1 MEKVWLTHYPSGV
14 PAEINPDQYRSLVEV
29 FERSCCQFGRRQA
42 FHSMGYSMSYNELE
56 QKSRAFAIYL
66 QQGLGLEKGERVAI
80 MLPNLLQYPVA
91 LFGVL
96 RAGLAVVNLNPLC
109 TPREL
114 EHQLRDSGAKAIVIL
129 SGFAHLLTK
138 VVDNTP
144 IGTAIVTEIGDLLS
158 YWKAKV
164 VNLAMKHSKQ
174 KAPAYHLPK
183 AVAFKEALAAATG
196 HALRPVKIG
205 GQDLALLQYTGGITG
220 LPKGAML
227 THRNVVAN
235 MEQCAAYLG
244 PRVRGGEEI
253 AISALP
259 LYHLFSLTV
268 NCLCWV
274 RYGGLNVLIA
284 NPRDVPS
291 LVAEL
296 RRWKFTAMIGVNSL
310 YSALVNNEKF
320 RRLNFGTLKLAVGGG
335 APIQQAVAERWRAV
349 TGSPILEGYGLT
361 EASPLVCL
369 NPVDLEEFN
378 GSVGLPLPSTE
389 IQLRDSAGGEV
400 APGGQGELWVRGPQV
415 MRGYWRQPEQT
426 ARSLRDGWLMT
437 GDIATL
443 DERGFV
449 RIVDRRKD
457 MIQVSGFNVFPNE
470 IEQVVSGCEGV
481 LEVACVGIP
490 DEKTGEAVKIC
501 VVRRPGVALSVD
513 AILARCRH
521 QLAAY
526 KIPRH
531 IEFRDSLPKSSAGK
545 ILRRELR

>member
-1 MEKVWLTHYPSGV
+1 VEKVWLTHYPSGV

-164 VNLAMKHSKQ
+164 VNLAIKHSKQ

-235 MEQCAAYLG
+235 MEQCEWRTWSSAPPTSDLG
-244 PRVRGGEEI
+244 FGAVRK
-253 AISALP
+253 S
-259 LYHLFSLTV
+259 
-268 NCLCWV
+268 
-274 RYGGLNVLIA
+274 
-284 NPRDVPS
+284 PS
-291 LVAEL
+291 
-296 RRWKFTAMIGVNSL
+296 
-310 YSALVNNEKF
+310 
-320 RRLNFGTLKLAVGGG
+320 
-335 APIQQAVAERWRAV
+335 
-349 TGSPILEGYGLT
+349 
-361 EASPLVCL
+361 
-369 NPVDLEEFN
+369 
-378 GSVGLPLPSTE
+378 
-389 IQLRDSAGGEV
+389 
-400 APGGQGELWVRGPQV
+400 
-415 MRGYWRQPEQT
+415 
-426 ARSLRDGWLMT
+426 
-437 GDIATL
+437 
-443 DERGFV
+443 
-449 RIVDRRKD
+449 
-457 MIQVSGFNVFPNE
+457 
-470 IEQVVSGCEGV
+470 
-481 LEVACVGIP
+481 
-490 DEKTGEAVKIC
+490 
-501 VVRRPGVALSVD
+501 
-513 AILARCRH
+513 ARCRC
-521 QLAAY
+521 
-526 KIPRH
+526 ITC
-531 IEFRDSLPKSSAGK
+531 FR
-545 ILRRELR
+545 